1 MANAVIVSFRV
12 GRFPMRAGWLAA
24 AAMLFGLGCP
34 ALAQDARSISEKL
47 PLFARNHC
55 ETHRDPANQ
64 MICGDPDLT
73 AAGEK
78 LGVGI
83 QERLNRLADRRV
95 AIEDNAQW
103 AKDRN
108 RSCGIFGRTAV
119 RPDDFDRVKACL
131 LLEIEERTAVLRDP
145 NFDCLAAN
153 SAAGALTCSEPAL
166 ELGETEL
173 NVLVRA
179 LIGKLKDDEAQEAFA
194 EFARWIR
201 DRDRKCNL
209 AGKDNVPL
217 AELPPSSDDCLEDW
231 LKEMTAGMTAAK
243 SDPKR
248 VFGRR
253 IPASRPNADAVDLC
267 VSQIHAQNSCGDF
280 LRVRRVYELDNQV
293 AEQGA
298 LVTAGIEM
306 VVLSPFAICSPV
318 ASNCTGT
325 CWDVGT
331 GKAGPAPPNSRDS
344 FAVTSRVRIEKSFS
358 FQKTDNGRWRCSATA
373 LQPIASGVTYSGP

>member
-1 MANAVIVSFRV
+1 
-12 GRFPMRAGWLAA
+12 MRAGWLVAA
-24 AAMLFGLGCP
+24 TVLFGLACP
-34 ALAQDARSISEKL
+34 VLAQDARSLSDKL
-47 PLFARNHC
+47 PLFAKNQC

-64 MICGDPDLT
+64 IICGDPALDT
-73 AAGEK
+73 AGEK
-78 LGVGI
+78 LGVAI

-103 AKDRN
+103 NKDRN
-108 RSCGIFGRTAV
+108 RSCGILGRTAV
-119 RPDDFDRVKACL
+119 RPDDLDRVKACL

-153 SAAGALTCSEPAL
+153 SAAGALICSEPTL

-217 AELPPSSDDCLEDW
+217 AELPPSSEDCLETW
-231 LKEMTAGMTAAK
+231 LKDMTAGMTAANN
-243 SDPKR
+243 DPKR
-248 VFGRR
+248 VFGRSLA
-253 IPASRPNADAVDLC
+253 ASRPNADAVDLC
-267 VSQIHAQNSCGDF
+267 VLQIHAQNACGDF
-280 LRVRRVYELDNQV
+280 LRVRRVYELDNEV
-293 AEQGA
+293 ADKSA

-306 VVLSPFAICSPV
+306 VVLSPFAVCSPV

-325 CWDVGT
+325 CWDIRT
-331 GKAGPAPPNSRDS
+331 GKPGPAPPNSRDS
-344 FAVTSRVRIEKSFS
+344 FALTARVRIEKSFS
-358 FQKTDNGRWRCSATA
+358 FQKTDNGRWRCTATA
-373 LQPIASGVTYSGP
+373 LQPLASGITYGAP

>member
-1 MANAVIVSFRV
+1 MAIAVIVSLRA
-12 GRFPMRAGWLAA
+12 GRSGMRAGWLVAVA
-24 AAMLFGLGCP
+24 ILFSLVHP
-34 ALAQDARSISEKL
+34 ALAQDARSINDKL
-47 PLFARNHC
+47 PLFAKNHC

-64 MICGDPDLT
+64 IICGDPDLS

-78 LGVGI
+78 LGAAI

-103 AKDRN
+103 NRDRN

-119 RPDDFDRVKACL
+119 RPDDFERVKACL
-131 LLEIEERTAVLRDP
+131 LLETEERTAILRDP

-153 SAAGALTCSEPAL
+153 SAAGALICSEPAL

-173 NVLVRA
+173 NTLVRP

-194 EFARWIR
+194 EYARWIR

-217 AELPPSSDDCLEDW
+217 AELPPSSEDCLENW

-243 SDPKR
+243 NDPKR

-253 IPASRPNADAVDLC
+253 IAASRPNADAVDLC

-280 LRVRRVYELDNQV
+280 LRVRRVYELDNEV
-293 AEQGA
+293 ADQGA
-298 LVTAGIEM
+298 LVTVGIEM
-306 VVLSPFAICSPV
+306 VVLSPFAVCSPI
-318 ASNCTGT
+318 ASNCSGT
-325 CWDVGT
+325 CWDLKT

-344 FAVTSRVRIEKSFS
+344 FAVTARVRIEKSFS
-358 FQKTDNGRWRCSATA
+358 FQKTDNGRWRCTATA
-373 LQPIASGVTYSGP
+373 LQPVASGVTYGAP

>member
-1 MANAVIVSFRV
+1 
-12 GRFPMRAGWLAA
+12 MRAIWLVAA
-24 AAMLFGLGCP
+24 AIQFGLAYP
-34 ALAQDARSISEKL
+34 APAQDTHSISEKL

-55 ETHRDPANQ
+55 DTHRDSANQ
-64 MICGDPDLT
+64 MVCGDPDLN

-78 LGVGI
+78 LSVAI

-103 AKDRN
+103 VKDRN
-108 RSCGIFGRTAV
+108 RSCSIFGRDAV
-119 RPDDFDRVKACL
+119 RSEDFERVKACL
-131 LLEIEERTAVLRDP
+131 LVEIEERIAILRDP

-153 SAAGALTCSEPAL
+153 TAAGALICGEPMLA
-166 ELGETEL
+166 LGETEL

-179 LIGKLKDDEAQEAFA
+179 LIGKQNDDEAQEAFA
-194 EFARWIR
+194 EYARWVR

-217 AELPPSSDDCLEDW
+217 AELAPSEDCLEDW
-231 LKEMTAGMTAAK
+231 MKQMTAGMAAAK
-243 SDPKR
+243 GDPKR
-248 VFGRR
+248 VFGRHLN
-253 IPASRPNADAVDLC
+253 ASRPNADAVDLC

-293 AEQGA
+293 ADQGA

-306 VVLSPFAICSPV
+306 VVLSPFAACSPV

-325 CWDVGT
+325 CWDLKT
-331 GKAGPAPPNSRDS
+331 GKAGPSPPTNRDS
-344 FAVTSRVRIEKSFS
+344 FPVTSRVRIEKAFS
-358 FQKTDNGRWRCSATA
+358 FQKTDNGRWHCNATA
-373 LQPIASGVTYSGP
+373 LQPIASGVAYSGP

>member
-1 MANAVIVSFRV
+1 MSLRA
-12 GRFPMRAGWLAA
+12 GRFPMRAVWLVAVA
-24 AAMLFGLGCP
+24 IQLALACP
-34 ALAQDARSISEKL
+34 APAQDARPLSETL
-47 PLFARNHC
+47 PLFTKNRC

-64 MICGDPDLT
+64 IICGDPDLS
-73 AAGEK
+73 AASEK
-78 LGVGI
+78 LGGAI

-103 AKDRN
+103 IKNRN
-108 RSCGIFGRTAV
+108 RSCGVFGREPV
-119 RPDDFDRVKACL
+119 RPGDFERVKACL
-131 LLEIEERTAVLRDP
+131 LLEIEERTAILRDP

-153 SAAGALTCSEPAL
+153 SAAGSLICSEPML
-166 ELGETEL
+166 ELGENEL

-217 AELPPSSDDCLEDW
+217 AELPPSSEDCLENW

-243 SDPKR
+243 NDPKR

-253 IPASRPNADAVDLC
+253 IAASRPNADAVDLC

-293 AEQGA
+293 ADQGA

-306 VVLSPFAICSPV
+306 VVLSPFAVCSPV

-325 CWDVGT
+325 CWDLRT

-344 FAVTSRVRIEKSFS
+344 FAVTYRVRIEKAFS

-373 LQPIASGVTYSGP
+373 LQPVASGVAYSGP

>member
-1 MANAVIVSFRV
+1 
-12 GRFPMRAGWLAA
+12 MRAVWLV
-24 AAMLFGLGCP
+24 AAMLIGFAHP
-34 ALAQDARSISEKL
+34 APAQDARSINDKL
-47 PLFARNHC
+47 PLFAKNHC
-55 ETHRDPANQ
+55 ESHRDPANQ
-64 MICGDPDLT
+64 MICGDPNLF

-78 LGVGI
+78 LGVAI
-83 QERLNRLADRRV
+83 QERLDRLADRRA

-103 AKDRN
+103 IKDRN
-108 RSCGIFGRTAV
+108 RSCGIFGREVHPA
-119 RPDDFDRVKACL
+119 DFERVKACL
-131 LLEIEERTAVLRDP
+131 LLEIEERTAILRDP

-153 SAAGALTCSEPAL
+153 SAAGALICSEPGL

-179 LIGKLKDDEAQEAFA
+179 LIGKLGDNEAQEAFA

-243 SDPKR
+243 NDPKR

-293 AEQGA
+293 ADQGA

-306 VVLSPFAICSPV
+306 VVLSPFTVCSPV

-325 CWDVGT
+325 CWDLRN

-344 FAVTSRVRIEKSFS
+344 FAVTYRVRIEKTFS
-358 FQKTDNGRWRCSATA
+358 FQKTDNGRWRCSVTA
-373 LQPIASGVTYSGP
+373 LQPVASGVTSSGR

>member
-1 MANAVIVSFRV
+1 
-12 GRFPMRAGWLAA
+12 MRAAWLVAA
-24 AAMLFGLGCP
+24 AALFGLACP
-34 ALAQDARSISEKL
+34 ALAQDARAINDRL
-47 PLFARNHC
+47 PLFAKNHC

-64 MICGDPDLT
+64 MICGDPDLN
-73 AAGEK
+73 AESEK
-78 LGVGI
+78 LGMAI

-108 RSCGIFGRTAV
+108 RSCGIFGREAI
-119 RPDDFDRVKACL
+119 RPADFERVKTCL
-131 LLEIEERTAVLRDP
+131 LLEIKERTATLRDP

-153 SAAGALTCSEPAL
+153 SAAGALICSEPTL

-179 LIGKLKDDEAQEAFA
+179 LIGKLKDDESQEAFA

-217 AELPPSSDDCLEDW
+217 AELPPSSEDCLDNW
-231 LKEMTAGMTAAK
+231 LNDMTAGMTAAK
-243 SDPKR
+243 NDPKR
-248 VFGRR
+248 VFGRSLA
-253 IPASRPNADAVDLC
+253 ASRPNADGVDLC
-267 VSQIHAQNSCGDF
+267 VSQIHAQNACGDF
-280 LRVRRVYELDNQV
+280 LRVRRVYELDNEV
-293 AEQGA
+293 ADKSA

-306 VVLSPFAICSPV
+306 VVLSPFSVCSPV

-325 CWDVGT
+325 CWDVRT

-344 FAVTSRVRIEKSFS
+344 LAVTSRVRIEKSFS
-358 FQKTDNGRWRCSATA
+358 FQKTDDGRWRCGATA
-373 LQPIASGVTYSGP
+373 LQPVTSGITYGAP

>member
-1 MANAVIVSFRV
+1 
-12 GRFPMRAGWLAA
+12 MRASWLVAVA
-24 AAMLFGLGCP
+24 IQLALACP
-34 ALAQDARSISEKL
+34 APAQEAHPISEKL
-47 PLFARNHC
+47 PLFVKNRC
-55 ETHRDPANQ
+55 DTQRDPAGQ
-64 MICGDPDLT
+64 LFCGDPDLN

-78 LGVGI
+78 LGVAI

-103 AKDRN
+103 IKDRN
-108 RSCGIFGRTAV
+108 RSCGIFGRIAV
-119 RPDDFDRVKACL
+119 RFDDFERVKACL
-131 LLEIEERTAVLRDP
+131 QAETEERIAILRDP

-153 SAAGALTCSEPAL
+153 SAAGALICGEPIL

-179 LIGKLKDDEAQEAFA
+179 LIGKLRDNEAQEAFA
-194 EFARWIR
+194 EYARWIR

-217 AELPPSSDDCLEDW
+217 AELPPSSEDCLENW

-243 SDPKR
+243 TDPKR
-248 VFGRR
+248 VFGRHLN
-253 IPASRPNADAVDLC
+253 ASRPNADAVDLC

-280 LRVRRVYELDNQV
+280 LRVKRVYELDNQV

-306 VVLSPFAICSPV
+306 VVLSPFTVCSPV
-318 ASNCTGT
+318 SSNCTGT
-325 CWDVGT
+325 CWDPRT

-344 FAVTSRVRIEKSFS
+344 FAVTYRVRIEKAFT
-358 FQKTDNGRWRCSATA
+358 FQKTDNGRWHCSATA
-373 LQPIASGVTYSGP
+373 LQPVASGIAYSGP

>member
-1 MANAVIVSFRV
+1 
-12 GRFPMRAGWLAA
+12 MRAGWLAA
-24 AAMLFGLGCP
+24 VAVLCGLACP
-34 ALAQDARSISEKL
+34 ALAQDAGSINDKL
-47 PLFARNHC
+47 PLFAKNHC

-64 MICGDPDLT
+64 MICGDPDLY
-73 AAGEK
+73 AASEK
-78 LGVGI
+78 LGVAI
-83 QERLNRLADRRV
+83 QERVNRLADRRV

-103 AKDRN
+103 IKARN
-108 RSCGIFGRTAV
+108 RSCGIFGRDPI
-119 RPDDFDRVKACL
+119 RPADFERVKACL
-131 LLEIEERTAVLRDP
+131 QLEVEERTATLRDP

-153 SAAGALTCSEPAL
+153 SAAGSLICSEPTL

-173 NVLVRA
+173 NALVRA

-194 EFARWIR
+194 EYARWIR

-217 AELPPSSDDCLEDW
+217 GELPPSSEDCLESW

-243 SDPKR
+243 TDPKR

-253 IPASRPNADAVDLC
+253 LTVLRPNADAVDHC
-267 VSQIHAQNSCGDF
+267 VSQIHAQNACGDF
-280 LRVRRVYELDNQV
+280 LRVRRVYELDNEV
-293 AEQGA
+293 ADKSA

-325 CWDVGT
+325 CWDLKT

-344 FAVTSRVRIEKSFS
+344 FALTARVRIEKSFS
-358 FQKTDNGRWRCSATA
+358 FQKTDDGRWRCTATA
-373 LQPIASGVTYSGP
+373 LQPITSGTTFSAP

>member
-1 MANAVIVSFRV
+1 
-12 GRFPMRAGWLAA
+12 MRAVWLVAVA
-24 AAMLFGLGCP
+24 TLFGFAHP
-34 ALAQDARSISEKL
+34 ALAQDASSIGDKL
-47 PLFARNHC
+47 PLFAKNHC

-64 MICGDPDLT
+64 IICGDPELF

-78 LGVGI
+78 LSAAI
-83 QERLNRLADRRV
+83 QVRLNRLADRRA

-108 RSCGIFGRTAV
+108 RSCGIFGRDSV
-119 RPDDFDRVKACL
+119 RPTDFERVKACL
-131 LLEIEERTAVLRDP
+131 LLEAEERAAMLLDP

-153 SAAGALTCSEPAL
+153 SAAGALICSEPAL

-179 LIGKLKDDEAQEAFA
+179 LIGKMKDDEAQEAFA
-194 EFARWIR
+194 EYARWIR
-201 DRDRKCNL
+201 DRDRKCNV

-231 LKEMTAGMTAAK
+231 LKEMTAGMTAARN
-243 SDPKR
+243 DPKR
-248 VFGRR
+248 VFGRH

-293 AEQGA
+293 ADQGA
-298 LVTAGIEM
+298 LVTVGIEM
-306 VVLSPFAICSPV
+306 VVLSPFAVCSPV

-325 CWDVGT
+325 CWDIKT

-344 FAVTSRVRIEKSFS
+344 FAVTNRVRIEKTFS
-358 FQKTDNGRWRCSATA
+358 FQKTENGRWRCTASA
-373 LQPIASGVTYSGP
+373 LQPVSSGVTYSGP

>member
-1 MANAVIVSFRV
+1 MRTVGLVAVAI
-12 GRFPMRAGWLAA
+12 
-24 AAMLFGLGCP
+24 LFGLAHP
-34 ALAQDARSISEKL
+34 APAQDAPSIGDKL
-47 PLFARNHC
+47 PLFAKNHC

-64 MICGDPDLT
+64 MICGDPELF
-73 AAGEK
+73 AASEK
-78 LGVGI
+78 LGMAI

-108 RSCGIFGRTAV
+108 RSCGIFGRAAV
-119 RPDDFDRVKACL
+119 RPDDFARVKACL
-131 LLEIEERTAVLRDP
+131 QLETEERIAILHDP

-153 SAAGALTCSEPAL
+153 SAAGALICSEPAL

-194 EFARWIR
+194 EYARWIR

-217 AELPPSSDDCLEDW
+217 AELASSQDCLENW
-231 LKEMTAGMTAAK
+231 LKEMAAGMTAAK
-243 SDPKR
+243 NEPKR

-253 IPASRPNADAVDLC
+253 LAASRPNADAVDLC
-267 VSQIHAQNSCGDF
+267 VSQVHAQNSCGDF
-280 LRVRRVYELDNQV
+280 LRVRRIYELDNQV
-293 AEQGA
+293 ADQGA

-306 VVLSPFAICSPV
+306 VVLSPFTVCSPV

-325 CWDVGT
+325 CWDLKT

-344 FAVTSRVRIEKSFS
+344 FAVTTRVRIEKAFS
-358 FQKTDNGRWRCSATA
+358 FQKTDNGRWSCAATV
-373 LQPIASGVTYSGP
+373 LQPVASGVAYGGP

>member
-1 MANAVIVSFRV
+1 
-12 GRFPMRAGWLAA
+12 MRAVWLVAVA
-24 AAMLFGLGCP
+24 ILFGLAHP
-34 ALAQDARSISEKL
+34 APAQDARAINDKL
-47 PLFARNHC
+47 PLFAKNHC

-64 MICGDPDLT
+64 MICGDPVLD

-78 LGVGI
+78 LGVAI
-83 QERLNRLADRRV
+83 QERLNRLADRRA

-103 AKDRN
+103 IKNRN

-119 RPDDFDRVKACL
+119 RLDDFEPVKACL
-131 LLEIEERTAVLRDP
+131 LLEIEERTATLRDP

-153 SAAGALTCSEPAL
+153 SAAGALICSEPTL

-179 LIGKLKDDEAQEAFA
+179 LIGKLGDDEAQEAFA

-217 AELPPSSDDCLEDW
+217 AELPPSSEDCLENW
-231 LKEMTAGMTAAK
+231 LREMTAGMTAAK
-243 SDPKR
+243 NDPRR

-253 IPASRPNADAVDLC
+253 IAASRPNADAVDLC

-293 AEQGA
+293 ADQSA

-306 VVLSPFAICSPV
+306 VVLSPFAVCSTI
-318 ASNCTGT
+318 ASSCTGT
-325 CWDVGT
+325 CWDLRT
-331 GKAGPAPPNSRDS
+331 GKAGPAPPNSRDT
-344 FAVTSRVRIEKSFS
+344 FTVTYRVRIEKAFS
-358 FQKTDNGRWRCSATA
+358 FQKTDNGRWRCIATA
-373 LQPIASGVTYSGP
+373 LQPVASGVAYSAP

>member
-1 MANAVIVSFRV
+1 
-12 GRFPMRAGWLAA
+12 MRASWLVAA
-24 AAMLFGLGCP
+24 AVLFGLACP
-34 ALAQDARSISEKL
+34 ALAQDAHPISEKL
-47 PLFARNHC
+47 PLFAKNHC

-64 MICGDPDLT
+64 MICGDPDLYG
-73 AAGEK
+73 AGQK
-78 LGVGI
+78 LGVAI
-83 QERLNRLADRRV
+83 QERLNRLADRRD

-108 RSCGIFGRTAV
+108 RSCGIFGRDPI
-119 RPDDFDRVKACL
+119 RPADFERVKACL
-131 LLEIEERTAVLRDP
+131 LLETEERTAILRDP

-153 SAAGALTCSEPAL
+153 SAAGALICGEPML

-209 AGKDNVPL
+209 AGKDNVTLP
-217 AELPPSSDDCLEDW
+217 ELPPSSEDCLENW

-243 SDPKR
+243 NDPKR

-253 IPASRPNADAVDLC
+253 IAASRPNADAVDLC

-293 AEQGA
+293 ADQGA

-306 VVLSPFAICSPV
+306 VVLSPFTVCSPV
-318 ASNCTGT
+318 SSNCTGT
-325 CWDVGT
+325 CWDLRT

-344 FAVTSRVRIEKSFS
+344 FAVTHRVRIEKAFS
-358 FQKTDNGRWRCSATA
+358 FQKTDNGRWRCNATA
-373 LQPIASGVTYSGP
+373 LQPVASGVAYSGP

>member
-1 MANAVIVSFRV
+1 
-12 GRFPMRAGWLAA
+12 MRAGWLVAVA
-24 AAMLFGLGCP
+24 ILFGLAHP
-34 ALAQDARSISEKL
+34 ALAQDASAINDKL
-47 PLFARNHC
+47 PLFAKNHC

-64 MICGDPDLT
+64 MICGDPVLN
-73 AAGEK
+73 AAGDK
-78 LGVGI
+78 LGVAI

-103 AKDRN
+103 IRDRN

-119 RPDDFDRVKACL
+119 RLDDFERVKACL
-131 LLEIEERTAVLRDP
+131 LLETEERTAMLRYP

-153 SAAGALTCSEPAL
+153 SAAGALICSEPTL

-179 LIGKLKDDEAQEAFA
+179 LIGKLRDDEAQEAFA

-217 AELPPSSDDCLEDW
+217 SELPQSSEDCLETW

-243 SDPKR
+243 NDPKR

-267 VSQIHAQNSCGDF
+267 VSQIHAQNTCGDF
-280 LRVRRVYELDNQV
+280 LRVRRVYELDNAV
-293 AEQGA
+293 ADQGA

-306 VVLSPFAICSPV
+306 VVLSPFAVCSPI

-325 CWDVGT
+325 CWDIKT
-331 GKAGPAPPNSRDS
+331 GKAGPAAPNSRDS
-344 FAVTSRVRIEKSFS
+344 LAVTARVRIEKSFS
-358 FQKTDNGRWRCSATA
+358 FQKTDNGRWRCSVTA
-373 LQPIASGVTYSGP
+373 LQPVASGVTYSAP

>member
-1 MANAVIVSFRV
+1 
-12 GRFPMRAGWLAA
+12 MRAIWLAA
-24 AAMLFGLGCP
+24 VAIQLGLAYP
-34 ALAQDARSISEKL
+34 ALAQDAGSISDKL
-47 PLFARNHC
+47 PLFAKNHC

-64 MICGDPDLT
+64 MICGDPDLY

-78 LGVGI
+78 LGVAI
-83 QERLNRLADRRV
+83 QERLSRLADRRV
-95 AIEDNAQW
+95 AVEDNAQW
-103 AKDRN
+103 VRDRN
-108 RSCGIFGRTAV
+108 RSCGIFGRTAI
-119 RPDDFDRVKACL
+119 RLEDFERIKACL
-131 LLEIEERTAVLRDP
+131 LLESAERTATLRDP

-153 SAAGALTCSEPAL
+153 SAAGALICSEPTL

-179 LIGKLKDDEAQEAFA
+179 LIGKLKDDEAQEGFA
-194 EFARWIR
+194 EYARWIR

-217 AELPPSSDDCLEDW
+217 AELPPSAEDCLEDW
-231 LKEMTAGMTAAK
+231 LKDMTAGMTAAK

-253 IPASRPNADAVDLC
+253 IAASRPNADAVDLC

-280 LRVRRVYELDNQV
+280 LRVRRVYELDNAV
-293 AEQGA
+293 ADQGA

-306 VVLSPFAICSPV
+306 VVLSPFAVCSPI

-325 CWDVGT
+325 CWDLRT

-344 FAVTSRVRIEKSFS
+344 FSVTYRVRIEKSFS
-358 FQKTDNGRWRCSATA
+358 FQKTDNGRWRCTATA
-373 LQPIASGVTYSGP
+373 LQPITSGVTYSGP

>member
-1 MANAVIVSFRV
+1 
-12 GRFPMRAGWLAA
+12 MRAVRLVAV
-24 AAMLFGLGCP
+24 AMLIGLAHP
-34 ALAQDARSISEKL
+34 APAQDARAINDKL
-47 PLFARNHC
+47 PLFAKNHC

-64 MICGDPDLT
+64 MICGDPALN

-78 LGVGI
+78 LGVAI

-103 AKDRN
+103 IRDRS

-119 RPDDFDRVKACL
+119 RLDDFERVKACL
-131 LLEIEERTAVLRDP
+131 LLETEERTAVLRDP

-153 SAAGALTCSEPAL
+153 SAAGALICSEPTL

-179 LIGKLKDDEAQEAFA
+179 LIGKLGDNEAQEAFA

-217 AELPPSSDDCLEDW
+217 AELPPSSEDCLGNW
-231 LKEMTAGMTAAK
+231 LNEMTAGMTAAK
-243 SDPKR
+243 NDPKR

-253 IPASRPNADAVDLC
+253 IAASRPNADAVDLC

-293 AEQGA
+293 ADQGA

-306 VVLSPFAICSPV
+306 VVLSPFAACSPV

-325 CWDVGT
+325 CWDVRA
-331 GKAGPAPPNSRDS
+331 GKPGPVPANSRDS
-344 FAVTSRVRIEKSFS
+344 FAVTYRIRIEKAFS
-358 FQKTDNGRWRCSATA
+358 FQKVDGRWRCSATA
-373 LQPIASGVTYSGP
+373 LQPVASGVAYSAP

>member
-1 MANAVIVSFRV
+1 MANVVIVSFRA

-24 AAMLFGLGCP
+24 MAIQLALAHP
-34 ALAQDARSISEKL
+34 ALAQDARAINDRL
-47 PLFARNHC
+47 PLFAQNHC

-64 MICGDPDLT
+64 MICGDPTLN

-78 LGVGI
+78 LGVAI
-83 QERLNRLADRRV
+83 QERLDRLADRRV

-103 AKDRN
+103 LKDRN

-119 RPDDFDRVKACL
+119 RPEDFEGIKACL
-131 LLEIEERTAVLRDP
+131 LMETEERTAILRDP

-153 SAAGALTCSEPAL
+153 SVAGALICSEPTL

-217 AELPPSSDDCLEDW
+217 SEIPPASEDCLESW

-243 SDPKR
+243 NDPKR
-248 VFGRR
+248 VFGRH

-267 VSQIHAQNSCGDF
+267 VSQIHAQNACGDF
-280 LRVRRVYELDNQV
+280 LRVRRLYEVDSQV
-293 AEQGA
+293 ADQGA
-298 LVTAGIEM
+298 LITVGIEM
-306 VVLSPFAICSPV
+306 VVLSPFAVCSPV

-325 CWDVGT
+325 CWDLGT
-331 GKAGPAPPNSRDS
+331 GKPGVVPPNSRDS
-344 FAVTSRVRIEKSFS
+344 FGVTARIRIEKAFS
-358 FQKTDNGRWRCSATA
+358 FQKTDNGRWRCGVTA
-373 LQPIASGVTYSGP
+373 MPPIASGVTYSGR

>member
-1 MANAVIVSFRV
+1 
-12 GRFPMRAGWLAA
+12 MRAVWLVAVA
-24 AAMLFGLGCP
+24 ILFGLAHP
-34 ALAQDARSISEKL
+34 ARAQDAASISDQL
-47 PLFARNHC
+47 PLFAKNHC
-55 ETHRDPANQ
+55 ATHRDPANQ
-64 MICGDPDLT
+64 IICGDPDLFG
-73 AAGEK
+73 ASEQ
-78 LGVGI
+78 LGVAI

-119 RPDDFDRVKACL
+119 RPDDFPRVKACL
-131 LLEIEERTAVLRDP
+131 LLETEERAAMLRDP

-153 SAAGALTCSEPAL
+153 SAAGGLICSEPTL

-179 LIGKLKDDEAQEAFA
+179 LIGKLKDDDAQEAFA
-194 EFARWIR
+194 EYARWIR

-209 AGKDNVPL
+209 AGKDNLPL
-217 AELPPSSDDCLEDW
+217 TELPPSSEDCLENW
-231 LKEMTAGMTAAK
+231 LTEMTAGMTAAK

-248 VFGRR
+248 VFGRSLA
-253 IPASRPNADAVDLC
+253 ASRPNADAVDLC

-306 VVLSPFAICSPV
+306 VVLSPFTACSPV

-325 CWDVGT
+325 CWDLRT

-344 FAVTSRVRIEKSFS
+344 FPVTSRLRIEKAFS
-358 FQKTDNGRWRCSATA
+358 FQKTDNGRWRCASAA
-373 LQPIASGVTYSGP
+373 LPPVASGSAYSGP

>member
-1 MANAVIVSFRV
+1 
-12 GRFPMRAGWLAA
+12 MRAVWLVAA
-24 AAMLFGLGCP
+24 AIQFGLACP
-34 ALAQDARSISEKL
+34 ASAQDTPSISEKL
-47 PLFARNHC
+47 PLFADNHC
-55 ETHRDPANQ
+55 ATHKDPANQ
-64 MICGDPDLT
+64 MVCGDPNLN

-78 LGVGI
+78 LSAAI
-83 QERLNRLADRRV
+83 QERMNRLADRRA

-103 AKDRN
+103 AKDRS
-108 RSCGIFGRTAV
+108 RSCGIFGRNPV
-119 RPDDFDRVKACL
+119 RPVDFVRVKACL
-131 LLEIEERTAVLRDP
+131 LLETEERIAILHDP

-153 SAAGALTCSEPAL
+153 SAAGALICGEPTL

-217 AELPPSSDDCLEDW
+217 AELPPSSEDCLENW

-243 SDPKR
+243 DDPKR
-248 VFGRR
+248 VFGRHLA
-253 IPASRPNADAVDLC
+253 ASRPNADAVDLC
-267 VSQIHAQNSCGDF
+267 VSQIHAANSCGDF

-293 AEQGA
+293 ADQSA
-298 LVTAGIEM
+298 LVTVGIEM
-306 VVLSPFAICSPV
+306 AVLSPFAACSPI
-318 ASNCTGT
+318 ASSCTGT
-325 CWDVGT
+325 CWDLKA

-344 FAVTSRVRIEKSFS
+344 FAVTYRVRIEKAFS
-358 FQKTDNGRWRCSATA
+358 FEKTENGRWRCNSTA
-373 LQPIASGVTYSGP
+373 LQPVASGVTYSGP

>member
-1 MANAVIVSFRV
+1 
-12 GRFPMRAGWLAA
+12 MRAVWLVAA
-24 AAMLFGLGCP
+24 AIQLGLACP
-34 ALAQDARSISEKL
+34 ASAQDAHSITEKL

-55 ETHRDPANQ
+55 ETHKDPANQ
-64 MICGDPDLT
+64 MFCGDPDLY

-78 LGVGI
+78 LSAAI
-83 QERLNRLADRRV
+83 QERLSRLADRRV

-103 AKDRN
+103 AKDRS
-108 RSCGIFGRTAV
+108 RSCGIFGRNPV
-119 RPDDFDRVKACL
+119 RSEDFERVKACL
-131 LLEIEERTAVLRDP
+131 LAETEERIAILRDP

-153 SAAGALTCSEPAL
+153 SAAGALICSEPTL

-194 EFARWIR
+194 EYARWIR

-217 AELPPSSDDCLEDW
+217 AELAPSQDCLEDF
-231 LKEMTAGMTAAK
+231 LKEMTAGMTAARN
-243 SDPKR
+243 DPKR
-248 VFGRR
+248 VFGRHLA
-253 IPASRPNADAVDLC
+253 ASRPNADAVDLC
-267 VSQIHAQNSCGDF
+267 VSQIHLQNSCGDF

-293 AEQGA
+293 ADQSA

-306 VVLSPFAICSPV
+306 VVLSPFAVCSPI
-318 ASNCTGT
+318 ASGCTGT
-325 CWDVGT
+325 CWDLRT

-344 FAVTSRVRIEKSFS
+344 FAVTSRVRIEKAFS
-358 FQKTDNGRWRCSATA
+358 FQKTDNGRWRCSASA
-373 LQPIASGVTYSGP
+373 LQPVASGVTYSGP